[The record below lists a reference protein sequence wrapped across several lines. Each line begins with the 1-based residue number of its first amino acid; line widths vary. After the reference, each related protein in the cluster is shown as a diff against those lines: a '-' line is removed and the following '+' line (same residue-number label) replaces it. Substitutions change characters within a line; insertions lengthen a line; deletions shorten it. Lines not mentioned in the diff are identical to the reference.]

1 MRNVGSDD
9 SRMTAPGVAGT
20 ARPRGLILL
29 LVHAVC
35 VQLISYGLRPA
46 ISYELLDLG
55 LHGSWLGIAA
65 TAFALP
71 PLLLAL
77 PSGRIVDR
85 LGERS
90 MLIAGG
96 VVLAAAAILALCF
109 SESAVGLIAATSL
122 LGLGVLF
129 SVVGEQSWVM
139 RSAPIGRLDSAFG
152 LYTFATSAGQMM
164 GPLLLLLP
172 VPPGPAGPPAL
183 SVVAVAT
190 GGLALLTTG
199 MSCGIRSVA
208 PTTSDPAQPGE
219 NAGIL
224 ALLRHPGV
232 PSALIASSIV
242 LTSLDILIAYLPL
255 LASER
260 HLAAAWVTAFLVARG
275 AATMLS
281 RLCLGAVTRRFG
293 RRAVLISGGALAGA
307 ALSVLALDTDPILLV
322 VAGATYG
329 LAAGTVQPLTMSWM
343 TLLTAPAQRG
353 MAASLRL
360 VGNRVG
366 QTVIP
371 LAVAGISNA
380 AGAGGVFVLVGGTLM
395 LSAVMSRSAPND
407 DQD

>member
-1 MRNVGSDD
+1 MSSPR
-9 SRMTAPGVAGT
+9 VARA

-35 VQLISYGLRPA
+35 VQLVSYGLRPA
-46 ISYELLDLG
+46 ISYEILELG
-55 LHGSWLGIAA
+55 LDGSWLGIAA

-85 LGERS
+85 MGERG
-90 MLIAGG
+90 MLTAGG
-96 VVLAAAAILALCF
+96 IVLAAAAIVALSF
-109 SESAVGLIAATSL
+109 SASAVGLIIATAL

-139 RSAPIGRLDSAFG
+139 RAAPSGRLDSAFG
-152 LYTFATSAGQMM
+152 LYTFATSGGQML

-172 VPPGPAGPPAL
+172 APSGPSAPPAL
-183 SVVAVAT
+183 SVVAVAA
-190 GGLALLTTG
+190 GGLALLATG
-199 MSCGIRSVA
+199 LSYGIRSVA
-208 PTTSDPAQPGE
+208 PPTWEHAQTRESSGV
-219 NAGIL
+219 L
-224 ALLRHPGV
+224 ALLRRPGV

-242 LTSLDILIAYLPL
+242 LTSLDIVIAYLPL

-281 RLCLGAVTRRFG
+281 RLCLGTVTRRFG

-307 ALSVLALDTDPILLV
+307 ALSVLALDVAPVLLV
-322 VAGATYG
+322 VAGALYG

-343 TLLTAPAQRG
+343 TLVTAPWQRG

-371 LAVAGISNA
+371 LAIAGVSTA
-380 AGAGGVFVLVGGTLM
+380 AGASGVFVLMGAALAV
-395 LSAVMSRSAPND
+395 SAVMSRSAPND
-407 DQD
+407 GAE